1 MQICRFFFIDQ
12 AFFKKDNE
20 GMNKI
25 SENLIFINGRS
36 CD

>member
-12 AFFKKDNE
+12 AFSNKDNE

-25 SENLIFINGRS
+25 SENLIFINGRL